1 MPEIRSQT
9 RIDATPEQVFDFID
23 HWQNAKRYMRRMVR
37 YELVDKEGG
46 TGVGARF
53 EIAVEAAGTR
63 LNGTIE
69 VTEHDRPHR
78 IAFKNIDG
86 VKVIGNW
93 TVQPDAGGS
102 RLILDATYEP
112 PGGLIGRVV
121 ASFLRANAQKDLD
134 ASLRE
139 LKRLVEAESRA

>member
-1 MPEIRSQT
+1 MTVQT

-37 YELVDKEGG
+37 YELVDPAGG

-53 EIAVEAAGTR
+53 HISVEAAGKR

-69 VTEHDRPHR
+69 VTENDRPR
-78 IAFKNIDG
+78 KISFRNIDG

-93 TVQPDAGGS
+93 ILQPDGDGTHVT
-102 RLILDATYEP
+102 LDATYEP
-112 PGGLIGRVV
+112 PGGIIGRLV
-121 ASFLRANAQKDLD
+121 ASFISANARGDLET
-134 ASLRE
+134 SLRE
-139 LKRLVEAESRA
+139 LKRLVEAEKTSGT